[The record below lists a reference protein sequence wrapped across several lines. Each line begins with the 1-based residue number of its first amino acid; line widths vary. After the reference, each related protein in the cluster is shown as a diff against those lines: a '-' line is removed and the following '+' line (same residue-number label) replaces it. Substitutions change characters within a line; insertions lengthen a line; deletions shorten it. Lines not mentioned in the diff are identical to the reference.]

1 MPASLA
7 VLASVEV
14 EYVTLP
20 GWTEPIASCKV
31 CVFGAKALLR
41 CRLWLFFE
49 CSLQTFAELPK
60 NAQDYVML

>member
-20 GWTEPIASCKV
+20 GWTEPLASCKV
-31 CVFGAKALLR
+31 RVFGAWCGGL
-41 CRLWLFFE
+41 LFFDGV
-49 CSLQTFAELPK
+49 LQTFAELPK
-60 NAQDYVML
+60 NAQDYVTL